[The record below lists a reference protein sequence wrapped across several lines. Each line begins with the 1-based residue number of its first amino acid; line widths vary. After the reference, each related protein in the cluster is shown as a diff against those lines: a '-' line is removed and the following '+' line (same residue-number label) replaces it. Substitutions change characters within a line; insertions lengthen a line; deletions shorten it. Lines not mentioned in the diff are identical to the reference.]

1 MQACRGKKV
10 SRSMSFKSGIQVDSH
25 KVSSD
30 GIIHHYSIP
39 VEADQLVAFSTYE
52 G

>member
-1 MQACRGKKV
+1 MQACRGEEV
-10 SRSMSFKSGIQVDSH
+10 SEGLNFKSSIEVDSH
-25 KVSSD
+25 KINSD
-30 GIIHHYSIP
+30 GVIHHYSIP

>member
-1 MQACRGKKV
+1 MQACRGNTV
-10 SRSMSFKSGIQVDSH
+10 SESMNFKSGIKVDSH
-25 KVSSD
+25 RMNSD